1 MKGSHPKGRLPFFH
15 SYWRRKMEDT
25 KHKSAQVQYKA
36 ASEDGIVEAIVS
48 VFGNV
53 DSYGEV
59 VMPGAFAK
67 SLSQKLPK
75 GVWAHDWASPIAT
88 TLEATEVM
96 PYDPRLPDGL
106 KELGGLLIKAQFY
119 KDIQDS
125 WDAYLKIKNGMYDE
139 FSIGF
144 TVKNY
149 NIVENIVQ
157 LTEIELYE
165 WSPVL
170 IGANRMTAVLSVK
183 SALPFSEDLLGMKQD
198 LQRFA
203 DRVKDR
209 KEFREKAGRVFSS
222 ANVDALTGIA
232 ETLDAI
238 SESTKGEAVAIR
250 EMIASATQ
258 PKAAA
263 TELQLLKLQLKHKG
277 LL

>member
-1 MKGSHPKGRLPFFH
+1 
-15 SYWRRKMEDT
+15 MENL
-25 KHKSAQVQYKA
+25 KYKSAQTHFKA
-36 ASEDGIVEAIVS
+36 ASEEGIVEAIVS

-53 DSYGEV
+53 DSYGEA

-67 SLSQKLPK
+67 SLGRKYPK
-75 GVWAHDWASPIAT
+75 GVMCHDWDESICV
-88 TLEATEVM
+88 TLEAKELM
-96 PYDPRLPDGL
+96 PYDPLLPDSI
-106 KELGGLLIKAQFY
+106 KELGGLYVKMQFFP
-119 KDIQDS
+119 DITDS
-125 WDAYLKIKNGMYDE
+125 WQAYLKLKRGLYDE

-149 NIVENIVQ
+149 QIVDQVVQ

-165 WSPVL
+165 YSPVL
-170 IGANRMTAVLSVK
+170 IGANRMTALLSVK
-183 SALPFSEDLLGMKQD
+183 SALPFSEDLHGMMQD

-250 EMIASATQ
+250 DMIASATQ

-263 TELQLLKLQLKHKG
+263 TALQLLQLQLKHKG